1 MYDDSTMTTEP
12 SSTSGTLDVAV
23 SASSM
28 PFSGSLA
35 TSSSSHDSSSVAAF
49 QWSPEA
55 GNVDVMLQNISDG
68 ALPALDLSTS
78 LGWNENFLAGDYPTE
93 IPSELFSL
101 FAQSQGQPHLSKMP
115 APLMPG
121 PGEPLALSQAPPV
134 PPLSGASSSIGLSPN
149 GDFSCDDDFFA
160 NNFLPGYDQAADNTT
175 ELFEELF
182 QRVRDYPKKILQRD
196 FWSPFIHHRLYR
208 CAQGGMA
215 EPLGIALACASAYD
229 SSVESSSSF
238 IDSLINTQREKL
250 IREFHLYVDQP
261 ETCLA
266 ALHAVSVYQ
275 ILSSLD
281 DFSTPAPDEVEK
293 RRKGSGLAPEW
304 HISFLLKMTR
314 RLCTLYKQAVTAD
327 TETDWIR
334 WRFAESLR
342 RCIFFVNLINVLAAR
357 CRRFHFDYFEPL
369 DDALIL
375 QMPLPV
381 TEQTWRA
388 GNEKQW
394 QICREDTRLVRP
406 APTLQKLMEI
416 DGAGQLDRSTLTP
429 LTRIILACA
438 RVNLE
443 ADWRDE

>member
-1 MYDDSTMTTEP
+1 
-12 SSTSGTLDVAV
+12 
-23 SASSM
+23 M
-28 PFSGSLA
+28 PFGGGSIT
-35 TSSSSHDSSSVAAF
+35 TSSDSQDSSSVAAF
-49 QWSPEA
+49 PWSPEV
-55 GNVDVMLQNISDG
+55 GNADLTLQNINNG
-68 ALPALDLSTS
+68 GLPTFGLSSS
-78 LGWNENFLAGDYPTE
+78 LGWNDNFLTGDYPSE
-93 IPSELFSL
+93 FPSELLSF
-101 FAQSQGQPHLSKMP
+101 FAQTQEQHNMSKPP
-115 APLMPG
+115 APHMSG
-121 PGEPLALSQAPPV
+121 PGEPLSLSQMPPL
-134 PPLSGASSSIGLSPN
+134 PPLSGAPSSIELSPN

-160 NNFLPGYDQAADNTT
+160 NNFLPGPSTVADNIT
-175 ELFEELF
+175 ELFEELS

-196 FWSPFIHHRLYR
+196 FWSPFIHHSLYR

-215 EPLGIALACASAYD
+215 EPLGIALACASAYN
-229 SSVESSSSF
+229 SCVESSSSF
-238 IDSLINTQREKL
+238 IDTMINTQREKL

-281 DFSTPAPDEVEK
+281 DRSTTTTIGPAETDRPRTE
-293 RRKGSGLAPEW
+293 SGLAAEF

-314 RLCTLYKQAVTAD
+314 RLCSLYKQAVTSD
-327 TETDWIR
+327 TETDWSR

-375 QMPLPV
+375 QMPLPA
-381 TEQTWRA
+381 TEQAWKA
-388 GNEKQW
+388 SNEIQW
-394 QICREDTRLVRP
+394 QICRDDTQLVRP

-416 DGAGQLDRSTLTP
+416 DDAGRLDRATLTP

-443 ADWRDE
+443 ADWRDV